1 MPRLPRIYVDGALYY
16 ISCQVMPHQKLFDD
30 QEDYQ
35 KYLQLVT
42 KEKEQCDFK
51 LFSFLLLP
59 TQIILLLELKPETS
73 ISEIMHNINSTY
85 TKYFNSRYG
94 KRGHLFKGRY
104 NALLIEKT
112 FLLPLTRY
120 IHLSSCSGKACF
132 APDEL
137 HSSYP
142 LFVNVAVQFIA
153 QKQTNVAVRFIA
165 QMPMEEEIKEVLN
178 YLPDKDYANY
188 IRIATP
194 DELNNFGKRL
204 YRRQVVGSPEFEER
218 VKSAIETRQHPH
230 LLSSPLDGEEGK
242 ERGRHL
248 PVRFAFATTF
258 AILFLLSGAL
268 YFYSNNNRGQ
278 NQLEVTQS
286 QLELSQKRLEL
297 AKNEYY
303 QKLSLLEEKAKK
315 EAGERK
321 ISALAKQP
329 IKPKPAQPPH
339 LLSSPPKGEEGKE
352 RVSKGRIESEGEGN
366 SLVARPSVWQEEKTK
381 LFFSL
386 EGSAWEIELKPAS
399 GEGIKKDRLIFNDG
413 KFNSSSLSE
422 EGFPYSNYS
431 LTYKDDGAVIWET
444 MQTNPKA
451 ETANWYG
458 EWKGNRMRGI
468 LYQKK
473 AGEEKN
479 FSFIATKRQSIS

>member
-1 MPRLPRIYVDGALYY
+1 LSKFALD
-16 ISCQVMPHQKLFDD
+16 KL
-30 QEDYQ
+30 Y
-35 KYLQLVT
+35 
-42 KEKEQCDFK
+42 
-51 LFSFLLLP
+51 P
-59 TQIILLLELKPETS
+59 PTS
-73 ISEIMHNINSTY
+73 I
-85 TKYFNSRYG
+85 
-94 KRGHLFKGRY
+94 
-104 NALLIEKT
+104 
-112 FLLPLTRY
+112 LPLKGGGDRY
-120 IHLSSCSGKACF
+120 RGNFEI
-132 APDEL
+132 PD
-137 HSSYP
+137 
-142 LFVNVAVQFIA
+142 
-153 QKQTNVAVRFIA
+153 
-165 QMPMEEEIKEVLN
+165 
-178 YLPDKDYANY
+178 
-188 IRIATP
+188 
-194 DELNNFGKRL
+194 
-204 YRRQVVGSPEFEER
+204 
-218 VKSAIETRQHPH
+218 
-230 LLSSPLDGEEGK
+230 
-242 ERGRHL
+242 
-248 PVRFAFATTF
+248 
-258 AILFLLSGAL
+258 
-268 YFYSNNNRGQ
+268 

>member
-1 MPRLPRIYVDGALYY
+1 LSKFALD
-16 ISCQVMPHQKLFDD
+16 KL
-30 QEDYQ
+30 Y
-35 KYLQLVT
+35 
-42 KEKEQCDFK
+42 
-51 LFSFLLLP
+51 P
-59 TQIILLLELKPETS
+59 PTS
-73 ISEIMHNINSTY
+73 I
-85 TKYFNSRYG
+85 
-94 KRGHLFKGRY
+94 
-104 NALLIEKT
+104 
-112 FLLPLTRY
+112 LPLKGGGDRY
-120 IHLSSCSGKACF
+120 RGNFEI
-132 APDEL
+132 PD
-137 HSSYP
+137 
-142 LFVNVAVQFIA
+142 
-153 QKQTNVAVRFIA
+153 
-165 QMPMEEEIKEVLN
+165 
-178 YLPDKDYANY
+178 
-188 IRIATP
+188 
-194 DELNNFGKRL
+194 
-204 YRRQVVGSPEFEER
+204 
-218 VKSAIETRQHPH
+218 
-230 LLSSPLDGEEGK
+230 
-242 ERGRHL
+242 
-248 PVRFAFATTF
+248 
-258 AILFLLSGAL
+258 
-268 YFYSNNNRGQ
+268 

-321 ISALAKQP
+321 ISALARRSV
-329 IKPKPAQPPH
+329 KPEPAKPQAVAKATPPH
-339 LLSSPPKGEEGKE
+339 LFSSPSRGEFSSGGRDGEEVKE
-352 RVSKGRIESEGEGN
+352 RVEN